1 MISISS
7 VIELLIG
14 LLIKLSR
21 QTKNLTD
28 NNSIINPLVIMH
40 ITNAINS
47 SKNYIYMS
55 MKKTNNLRSHSST
68 VA

>member
-21 QTKNLTD
+21 QTKNLIG
-28 NNSIINPLVIMH
+28 NNSIDKSISDY
-40 ITNAINS
+40 A
-47 SKNYIYMS
+47 YY
-55 MKKTNNLRSHSST
+55 
-68 VA
+68 

>member
-28 NNSIINPLVIMH
+28 NNSIDKSISDY
-40 ITNAINS
+40 A
-47 SKNYIYMS
+47 YY
-55 MKKTNNLRSHSST
+55 
-68 VA
+68 